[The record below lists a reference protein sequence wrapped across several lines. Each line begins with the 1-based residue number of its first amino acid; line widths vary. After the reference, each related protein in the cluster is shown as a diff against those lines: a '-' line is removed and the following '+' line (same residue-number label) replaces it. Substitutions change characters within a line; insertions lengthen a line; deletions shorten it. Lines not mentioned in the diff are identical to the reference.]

1 MSSILNSNIK
11 GSLGCSVEHMLNHI
25 DVVAQFL
32 LIQHHLHTPYKSTST
47 EQSPCANIEGNMVVA
62 IRLE

>member
-1 MSSILNSNIK
+1 MSNILNSSSK
-11 GSLGCSVEHMLNHI
+11 GSLGCSVEHMSNHT

-32 LIQHHLHTPYKSTST
+32 PVQHHLHTPYKSISV
-47 EQSPCANIEGNMVVA
+47 EWSPCANIEGNVVVA